1 MFQPIKQNIFF
12 NRFNAGNKQKKGKI
26 REKRGKKA
34 FLRKTLLTLSDR

>member
-12 NRFNAGNKQKKGKI
+12 NRLNIGNKQNKAKK

-34 FLRKTLLTLSDR
+34 FLGKTLLTLSDR